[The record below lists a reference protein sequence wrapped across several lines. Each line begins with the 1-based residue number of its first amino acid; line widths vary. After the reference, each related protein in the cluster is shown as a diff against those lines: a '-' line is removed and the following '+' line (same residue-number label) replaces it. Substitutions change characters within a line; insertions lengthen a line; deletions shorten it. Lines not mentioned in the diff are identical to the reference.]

1 MAAGESQG
9 FGILIVLVGVIVSVA
24 YLFSGDYLIS
34 AVFFFLLVVAPIAWR
49 IKNVKEEQDRVV
61 RENRR
66 GQELYSLY
74 RSFSVEQILD
84 SNMDHGDKEYLLL
97 SIHGC
102 SYDDAVKY
110 RRQQKLISRYQTL
123 SPEDII
129 LNGDIEDGDRI
140 YLLQKVHK
148 YSSDEVEELFNTVRK
163 EAKKAKLNMVKGRI
177 AGKIKEFYGRV
188 SSDEERAPI
197 SDKVKMYVW
206 QRDGGKCVKCGSQEK
221 LEYDHII
228 PFSKGGS
235 NSERNIQILCEKCN
249 REKRDNIV

>member
-1 MAAGESQG
+1 MGYL
-9 FGILIVLVGVIVSVA
+9 ILIGIIVAGAFVRSGCYVEGA
-24 YLFSGDYLIS
+24 FSFL
-34 AVFFFLLVVAPIAWR
+34 FFLGVPISWYIYQKKTTNEKEMKEAR
-49 IKNVKEEQDRVV
+49 DMIEKEEIEYKRK
-61 RENRR
+61 
-66 GQELYSLY
+66 QE
-74 RSFSVEQILD
+74 
-84 SNMDHGDKEYLLL
+84 
-97 SIHGC
+97 
-102 SYDDAVKY
+102 
-110 RRQQKLISRYQTL
+110 LISRYQAL

-129 LNGDIEDGDRI
+129 LNGDIEYGDRI

-177 AGKIKEFYGRV
+177 TGKIKEFYGRV
-188 SSDEERAPI
+188 SFDEERAPI
-197 SDKVKMYVW
+197 SDEVKMYVW

-249 REKRDNIV
+249 KEKRDNIV